1 MHGGPAAYF
10 AMRGFASDK
19 SVIGQSIGKETLK
32 RIGTYAKDFKI
43 EIFFY
48 LVVLIIQSVIVV
60 WQPLLFKK
68 IVDVAIPSGDKQ
80 AVINTALLIAGISIF
95 EAAIGVLN
103 RWQQSSIGE
112 SLIYKLRVQVFD
124 HVQRQSIAFFTRTQ
138 TGALVSRLNG
148 DVLGAQRA
156 FTSTLGG
163 IIGNLISLAIVLT
176 TMFTLSWRITIAS

>member
-1 MHGGPAAYF
+1 MSMPGGPAAYF

-19 SVIGQSIGKETLK
+19 SVIGQQIGRQTLK
-32 RIGTYAKDFKI
+32 RIGNYAKDFKK

-48 LVVLIIQSVIVV
+48 LLVLIVQSVIVV

-68 IVDVAIPSGDKQ
+68 IVDVSIPSGDKQ

-138 TGALVSRLNG
+138 TGALVSRLNS
-148 DVLGAQRA
+148 DVQIGRA
-156 FTSTLGG
+156 H
-163 IIGNLISLAIVLT
+163 V
-176 TMFTLSWRITIAS
+176 